1 MAVDLITKE
10 ETIPR
15 YYKTGVI
22 ILADGSLP
30 LDYPS
35 DKALMYLNL
44 KNEYK
49 YKHKTDFDKLK
60 QLEEEI
66 KLWPRNEQN
75 DTYYFRILELL
86 NQLRFTI
93 SYVIDVAFKDFCNPD
108 LKTSLLNMISMK
120 VQNILIIPVE
130 FLHDPIEYVKKAIEE
145 TKADRYANVQLLWPY
160 DLSLQVDF
168 ITEHILR
175 FIRKHHMFSY

>member
-60 QLEEEI
+60 QLE
-66 KLWPRNEQN
+66 
-75 DTYYFRILELL
+75 
-86 NQLRFTI
+86 
-93 SYVIDVAFKDFCNPD
+93 
-108 LKTSLLNMISMK
+108 
-120 VQNILIIPVE
+120 
-130 FLHDPIEYVKKAIEE
+130 
-145 TKADRYANVQLLWPY
+145 
-160 DLSLQVDF
+160 
-168 ITEHILR
+168 
-175 FIRKHHMFSY
+175 RK